1 MLTGYDS
8 ATNKKYWCQER
19 AGEKRAILPKPLLAA
34 LSNKQIVCVEYDNL
48 TDDQEREIFQVGHS
62 DSLTLILSL
71 TGRQRVQLGVA
82 LTPAGMALY
91 FLNIHRKGF
100 LNCAV

>member
-1 MLTGYDS
+1 MLTGHDS

-71 TGRQRVQLGVA
+71 TGR
-82 LTPAGMALY
+82 
-91 FLNIHRKGF
+91 
-100 LNCAV
+100 